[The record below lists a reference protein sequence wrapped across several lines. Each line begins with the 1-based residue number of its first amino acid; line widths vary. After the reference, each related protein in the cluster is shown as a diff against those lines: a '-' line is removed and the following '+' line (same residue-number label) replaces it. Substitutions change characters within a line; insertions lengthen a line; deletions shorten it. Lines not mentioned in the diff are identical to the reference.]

1 MKSFFITFEG
11 PEGSG
16 KTTQIKFLT
25 EFLQSKGYEIFQT
38 REPGGTEIGDKI
50 RQILLDPEN
59 IEMDPV
65 TEIFLYEAVRVEHV
79 RKKIVP
85 ALKSN
90 KVVISD
96 RFYDSTLA
104 YQGFARGLPPDQ
116 VETCNNFAVGDTHP
130 QLTLLL
136 DIPTGVSSERVENR
150 GAVDR
155 IESEGQEFH
164 EKVRN
169 GFLKIAENEPDR
181 FIVIDGT
188 KSIESIKEKIRL
200 EVSRRFNID

>member
-16 KTTQIKFLT
+16 KTTQINFLT
-25 EFLQSKGYEIFQT
+25 EYLQEKGLEIFQT
-38 REPGGTEIGDKI
+38 REPGGTLIGDKI
-50 RQILLDPEN
+50 RKILLDQEN

-79 RKKIVP
+79 KKKIVP

-96 RFYDSTLA
+96 RYYDSTLA
-104 YQGFARGLPPDQ
+104 YQGFARGLPPEQ
-116 VETCNNFAVGDTHP
+116 VETCNHFAVGDVHP
-130 QLTLLL
+130 QLTILL
-136 DIPTGVSSERVENR
+136 DVTTDVSAERVEKR
-150 GAVDR
+150 GYIDR
-155 IESEGQEFH
+155 IESEGKSFH

-188 KSIESIKEKIRL
+188 KSIEDIREVIRKE
-200 EVSRRFNID
+200 VTRRFNID